1 MLPRWIRDLEE
12 LAFLGEGQPS
22 GWFLVSFFLLILNS
36 CEDYLYVPG
45 DTVSLEKFIFL
56 RLKIYS
62 LSSLCYQNI
71 NTGHCWCHDL
81 EGISFLFCFCP
92 IFWEL
97 EFFPLSADDP
107 NNCVC
112 VWVCICECM
121 CIYMYV
127 CVCVRMCLECVC
139 MSVYMWWWCLGEGDL
154 DEVAIFI
161 LLPFLPILS
170 HKATPFY
177 RWKHW
182 ILVNRKSFLP
192 DDTSRQTSL
201 QTLCLS
207 SQEAFRLVTVRAVV
221 QWVLRLI
228 LKQVMCP
235 SWCSD
240 PNMRQRL

>member
-12 LAFLGEGQPS
+12 LAFLGEGQLS

-45 DTVSLEKFIFL
+45 DTVSLDKFIFL

-62 LSSLCYQNI
+62 LSSLCYQNV

-127 CVCVRMCLECVC
+127 CVSMCENVSWVC
-139 MSVYMWWWCLGEGDL
+139 MYEC
-154 DEVAIFI
+154 
-161 LLPFLPILS
+161 
-170 HKATPFY
+170 
-177 RWKHW
+177 
-182 ILVNRKSFLP
+182 
-192 DDTSRQTSL
+192 
-201 QTLCLS
+201 
-207 SQEAFRLVTVRAVV
+207 
-221 QWVLRLI
+221 I
-228 LKQVMCP
+228 LKQKWDHPCFKFFP
-235 SWCSD
+235 KKGPWGWG
-240 PNMRQRL
+240 